1 MKIIVALALIVG
13 LVVGIGFAV
22 LNDGGSSNAGPSA
35 AASSKSDEIDP
46 KNLPAEVLKALPPE
60 QLAEMFPEKAEAI
73 LNPELAEQIK
83 TGGKTSDDP
92 EYLRAVL
99 EKMGADPPA
108 DATTKELQDM
118 LAHVSAEFESSGS
131 SGK

>member
-1 MKIIVALALIVG
+1 MKIIIAIAVVIG

-22 LNDGGSSNAGPSA
+22 LTNGRSSDAGSSA

-46 KNLPAEVLKALPPE
+46 AKLPAEVLKALPPE

-73 LNPELAEQIK
+73 LNPELAEQINA
-83 TGGKTSDDP
+83 GGKSSDDP
-92 EYLRAVL
+92 KYLRAVL
-99 EKMGADPPA
+99 EKMGANPPA
-108 DATTKELQDM
+108 DATTKQLQDM
-118 LAHVSAEFESSGS
+118 LAHASAESAP